1 MSDKPIVGTKYVGEE
16 SLNRLVRNIRR
27 ADYRQDVKTEQK
39 VDLEDELGRLDVLT
53 LWNSI
58 YSDNQEG

>member
-39 VDLEDELGRLDVLT
+39 VDLGDELTKLDVLN
-53 LWNSI
+53 LWNNNI
-58 YSDNQEG
+58 EEG